1 MPTRSANPAKVDPPV
16 RRVPSKVA
24 RAAPAKSVPPKAVPA
39 KSVPTRSG
47 TAKSGSGPK
56 PEAPPTQ
63 RWRLLVA
70 YDGRGFRGFAAQPG
84 GVTVA
89 GVLSEALTRVTRA
102 PEPLAFTCA
111 GRTDA
116 GVHAAGQVVHVDLPA
131 VLPTVRRG
139 GTSRAMTGDDLVAAI
154 NRQLA
159 PSVVVRAAELAP
171 DGFDARRSATARR
184 YRYLVWNA
192 PAPDPL
198 LAGTAWHVPGPLD
211 LRAMAAA
218 TDAVVGEHDFG
229 AFCRRAP
236 GAPAGSPI
244 VRRVT
249 SAGWTVLPTEP
260 ESDAWPPGGHPAGR
274 LLRFEIEAGSFCHQM
289 VRSIVALL
297 VQVGLGEGNVAS
309 TVARLR
315 SADRA
320 GAPRPAPPEGLC
332 LVTVS
337 YGG

>member
-1 MPTRSANPAKVDPPV
+1 MPTRSANPAKVDPPA
-16 RRVPSKVA
+16 RRVPTKVA
-24 RAAPAKSVPPKAVPA
+24 AGSPKPAPAKPAPAKS
-39 KSVPTRSG
+39 G
-47 TAKSGSGPK
+47 TGPK
-56 PEAPPTQ
+56 PQAPPTQ

-89 GVLSEALTRVTRA
+89 GALSEALTRLTRA
-102 PEPLAFTCA
+102 GEPLAITCA

-131 VLPTVRRG
+131 TLPTVRRG
-139 GTSRAMTGDDLVAAI
+139 GTSRGMTGEDLAAGI

-159 PSVVVRAAELAP
+159 PSVVVRAAEPAP
-171 DGFDARRSATARR
+171 EGFDARRSATARR

-211 LRAMAAA
+211 LRAMEAA

-229 AFCRRAP
+229 AFCRRPP
-236 GAPAGSPI
+236 GTPPGSPL

-260 ESDAWPPGGHPAGR
+260 ESDAWPSGEHPAGR

-297 VQVGLGEGNVAS
+297 VQVGRGEGNVAS

-332 LVTVS
+332 LMAVS
-337 YGG
+337 YGS

>member
-1 MPTRSANPAKVDPPV
+1 MPAR
-16 RRVPSKVA
+16 PSPTVKVA
-24 RAAPAKSVPPKAVPA
+24 PPARRAPTKAAPAKAAPA
-39 KSVPTRSG
+39 KIEAANT
-47 TAKSGSGPK
+47 
-56 PEAPPTQ
+56 EAPATQ
-63 RWRLLVA
+63 RWRLLLA

-84 GVTVA
+84 AVTVA
-89 GVLSEALTRVTRA
+89 GVLSEALTRVTRVS
-102 PEPLAFTCA
+102 ERLAITCA

-131 VLPTVRRG
+131 VLPTIRRG
-139 GTSRAMTGDDLVAAI
+139 GTSRTMAGADLVTAL

-159 PSVVVRAAELAP
+159 PAVVVRAAEPAP
-171 DGFDARRSATARR
+171 EGFDARRSATARR

-198 LAGTAWHVPGPLD
+198 LAGTAWHVAAPLD

-229 AFCRRAP
+229 AFCRRPP
-236 GAPAGSPI
+236 GSARGSPI

-249 SAGWTVLPTEP
+249 SAGWTALPTETEP
-260 ESDAWPPGGHPAGR
+260 DPWSGGQGAPGR

-315 SADRA
+315 SADRS

-337 YGG
+337 YGSP

>member
-1 MPTRSANPAKVDPPV
+1 VPARSARTTNVGQPV
-16 RRVPSKVA
+16 RRAPTK
-24 RAAPAKSVPPKAVPA
+24 AAATKAVASKAAKTAAAKTETPA
-39 KSVPTRSG
+39 TR
-47 TAKSGSGPK
+47 
-56 PEAPPTQ
+56 

-84 GVTVA
+84 AVTVA
-89 GVLSEALTRVTRA
+89 GVLSEALARVTRA
-102 PEPLAFTCA
+102 PEPLAITCA

-131 VLPTVRRG
+131 VLPTIRRG
-139 GTSRAMTGDDLVAAI
+139 GTSRPMAGADLVTAL

-159 PSVVVRAAELAP
+159 PAVAVRGAEPAP

-198 LAGTAWHVPGPLD
+198 LACTAWHVAGPLD

-229 AFCRRAP
+229 AFCRRPP
-236 GAPAGSPI
+236 GTVPGSPI

-249 SAGWTVLPTEP
+249 SAGWTVLPTETEP
-260 ESDAWPPGGHPAGR
+260 DPWSSGGPGVPGR
-274 LLRFEIEAGSFCHQM
+274 LLHFEIEAGSFCHQM

-315 SADRA
+315 SADRS

-337 YGG
+337 YGQGT

>member
-1 MPTRSANPAKVDPPV
+1 MPARPTRTAKVDPAP
-16 RRVPSKVA
+16 RRVPATAAGSRAVPVKAPAAKAPVKA
-24 RAAPAKSVPPKAVPA
+24 PTAKAPGKAAPGAN
-39 KSVPTRSG
+39 
-47 TAKSGSGPK
+47 
-56 PEAPPTQ
+56 PTQ

-84 GVTVA
+84 AATVA
-89 GVLSEALTRVTRA
+89 GALSETLTRVTRA
-102 PEPLAFTCA
+102 PEPLTITCA

-131 VLPTVRRG
+131 VLPTIRRG
-139 GTSRAMTGDDLVAAI
+139 GTSRAMVGDDLVTAV

-159 PSVVVRAAELAP
+159 PAVVIRAAEPAP
-171 DGFDARRSATARR
+171 DGFDARRSAIARR

-192 PAPDPL
+192 PAADPL
-198 LAGTAWHVPGPLD
+198 LAGTAWHVAAPLD

-218 TDAVVGEHDFG
+218 TDSVVGEHDFG
-229 AFCRRAP
+229 AFCRRPP
-236 GAPAGSPI
+236 GTVAGTPI

-249 SAGWTVLPTEP
+249 SAAWTVLPKEEEP
-260 ESDAWPPGGHPAGR
+260 DPWSAAATTAPGR

-320 GAPRPAPPEGLC
+320 GTPRPAPPEGLC
-332 LVTVS
+332 LVAVL
-337 YGG
+337 YGS

>member
-1 MPTRSANPAKVDPPV
+1 MPVRSTRPVQAAAPTRRAPAKVPP
-16 RRVPSKVA
+16 A
-24 RAAPAKSVPPKAVPA
+24 RAGAAKAPAEVDRAESAESQPA
-39 KSVPTRSG
+39 D
-47 TAKSGSGPK
+47 
-56 PEAPPTQ
+56 TQ

-84 GVTVA
+84 AATVA
-89 GVLSEALTRVTRA
+89 GALSGALTRVTRA
-102 PEPLAFTCA
+102 SEALVITCA

-131 VLPTVRRG
+131 PLPTIRRG
-139 GTSRAMTGDDLVAAI
+139 GTTRTMAGADLIAAV

-159 PSVVVRAAELAP
+159 PAVVVRAAEPAP

-198 LAGTAWHVPGPLD
+198 LAGVAWHVEHPLD

-218 TDAVVGEHDFG
+218 TDALVGEHDFG
-229 AFCRRAP
+229 AFCRRPP
-236 GAPAGSPI
+236 GSAAGSPI

-249 SAGWTVLPTEP
+249 RAGWTLVPVADEFEP
-260 ESDAWPPGGHPAGR
+260 WPRGADRPPGR

-297 VQVGLGEGNVAS
+297 VEVGRGEGNVAS

-332 LVTVS
+332 LVAVA
-337 YGG
+337 YGP

>member
-1 MPTRSANPAKVDPPV
+1 MP
-16 RRVPSKVA
+16 A
-24 RAAPAKSVPPKAVPA
+24 RAARPAPA
-39 KSVPTRSG
+39 TE
-47 TAKSGSGPK
+47 AAGSPSEE
-56 PEAPPTQ
+56 PAEVVPTQ
-63 RWRLLVA
+63 RWRMLVA
-70 YDGRGFRGFAAQPG
+70 YDGLGFGGFAAQPG
-84 GVTVA
+84 RATVA
-89 GVLSEALTRVTRA
+89 GALSEALTRVTRA
-102 PEPLAFTCA
+102 RAPLAFTCA

-131 VLPTVRRG
+131 VLPTIRRG
-139 GTSRAMTGDDLVAAI
+139 GTSRVMAGADLAAAL

-159 PSVVVRAAELAP
+159 PAIVVRDSEPAP
-171 DGFDARRSATARR
+171 EGFDARRSATARR

-192 PAPDPL
+192 PTPDPL
-198 LAGTAWHVPGPLD
+198 LAGTAWHVAGPLD

-229 AFCRRAP
+229 AFCRRPPGVAP
-236 GAPAGSPI
+236 GSPI

-249 SAGWTVLPTEP
+249 SAAWSELPSEAVPEAWSTGGEP
-260 ESDAWPPGGHPAGR
+260 ADGR

-297 VQVGLGEGNVAS
+297 VQVGLGQGNVAS

-320 GAPRPAPPEGLC
+320 GAPRPAPAEGLC
-332 LVTVS
+332 LVAVS
-337 YGG
+337 YPS

>member
-1 MPTRSANPAKVDPPV
+1 MPARSARPAKVDPPA
-16 RRVPSKVA
+16 RRAPTRA
-24 RAAPAKSVPPKAVPA
+24 RGAQTATTTAGPDTAGPKAATP
-39 KSVPTRSG
+39 STH
-47 TAKSGSGPK
+47 
-56 PEAPPTQ
+56 
-63 RWRLLVA
+63 RWRMLVA

-84 GVTVA
+84 SLTVA
-89 GVLSEALTRVTRA
+89 GALSEALTRVTRA
-102 PEPLAFTCA
+102 PEPLVITCA

-116 GVHAAGQVVHVDLPA
+116 GVHAAGQVVHADLPA
-131 VLPTVRRG
+131 NLPTIRRG
-139 GTSRAMTGDDLVAAI
+139 GTSRTMAGADLLTAL

-159 PSVVVRAAELAP
+159 PAIVVRAAEPAP
-171 DGFDARRSATARR
+171 PGFDARRSATARR

-192 PAPDPL
+192 PTADPL

-229 AFCRRAP
+229 AFCRRPP
-236 GAPAGSPI
+236 GAAPGSPI

-260 ESDAWPPGGHPAGR
+260 VAGPWSPTDEDAAGR

-297 VQVGLGEGNVAS
+297 VEVGMGEGNVAS

-332 LVTVS
+332 LVAVS
-337 YGG
+337 YET

>member
-1 MPTRSANPAKVDPPV
+1 MPARSGSKAPVDLPVQRPPV
-16 RRVPSKVA
+16 RRA
-24 RAAPAKSVPPKAVPA
+24 RAARPPAAAGPTTTPKARA
-39 KSVPTRSG
+39 AGEDQAATALATR
-47 TAKSGSGPK
+47 
-56 PEAPPTQ
+56 

-84 GVTVA
+84 AVTVA
-89 GVLSEALTRVTRA
+89 GALSDALTRVTRA
-102 PEPLAFTCA
+102 PEPLAITCA

-131 VLPTVRRG
+131 VLPTIRRG
-139 GTSRAMTGDDLVAAI
+139 GTSRVMAGVDLTAAL

-159 PSVVVRAAELAP
+159 PAIVVRDSEPAP
-171 DGFDARRSATARR
+171 EGFDARRSATARR

-192 PAPDPL
+192 PTPDPL
-198 LAGTAWHVPGPLD
+198 LAGTAWHVAGPLD

-229 AFCRRAP
+229 AFCRRPPGVAP
-236 GAPAGSPI
+236 GSPI

-249 SAGWTVLPTEP
+249 SAAWSELPSETVPEAWSTGGEP
-260 ESDAWPPGGHPAGR
+260 AGGR

-297 VQVGLGEGNVAS
+297 VQVGLGQGNVAS

-320 GAPRPAPPEGLC
+320 GAPRPAPAEGLC
-332 LVTVS
+332 LVAVS
-337 YGG
+337 YPS

>member
-1 MPTRSANPAKVDPPV
+1 MPARPTHTAKVDPP
-16 RRVPSKVA
+16 A
-24 RAAPAKSVPPKAVPA
+24 R
-39 KSVPTRSG
+39 SVPTKA
-47 TAKSGSGPK
+47 TVAKAEPS
-56 PEAPPTQ
+56 ATR
-63 RWRLLVA
+63 RWRLLIA

-84 GVTVA
+84 AVTVA
-89 GVLSEALTRVTRA
+89 GALSEALTRVTRA
-102 PEPLAFTCA
+102 PEPLAITCA

-131 VLPTVRRG
+131 VLPTIRRG
-139 GTSRAMTGDDLVAAI
+139 GTSRTMVGDDLVTAI

-159 PSVVVRAAELAP
+159 PAVVIRAAEPAP

-198 LAGTAWHVPGPLD
+198 LAGTAWHVAAPLD

-218 TDAVVGEHDFG
+218 TDTVVGEHDFG
-229 AFCRRAP
+229 AFCRRPP
-236 GAPAGSPI
+236 GIVAGTPV

-249 SAGWTVLPTEP
+249 AAAWTVLPTEAEP
-260 ESDAWPPGGHPAGR
+260 DPWSPAGQGAPGR
-274 LLRFEIEAGSFCHQM
+274 LLRFEIQAGSFCHQM

-337 YGG
+337 YGV

>member
-1 MPTRSANPAKVDPPV
+1 MPTRSAKLGPPA
-16 RRVPSKVA
+16 RRVPTKVA
-24 RAAPAKSVPPKAVPA
+24 GAAPAEPGPVKPA
-39 KSVPTRSG
+39 PARSG
-47 TAKSGSGPK
+47 TGPK

-89 GVLSEALTRVTRA
+89 GALSEALTRVTRA
-102 PEPLAFTCA
+102 REPLAITCA

-116 GVHAAGQVVHVDLPA
+116 GVHATGQVVHVDLPA
-131 VLPTVRRG
+131 ALPTVRRG
-139 GTSRAMTGDDLVAAI
+139 GTSRAMTGEDLVAAI

-159 PSVVVRAAELAP
+159 PSVVVRAAEPAP
-171 DGFDARRSATARR
+171 EGFDARRSATARR

-198 LAGTAWHVPGPLD
+198 LAGTAWHVAGPLD

-218 TDAVVGEHDFG
+218 ADAVVGEHDFG
-229 AFCRRAP
+229 AFCRRPP
-236 GAPAGSPI
+236 GAPPGSPI

-260 ESDAWPPGGHPAGR
+260 EPDAWPTGEHPAGQ
-274 LLRFEIEAGSFCHQM
+274 LLRFEIAAGSFCHQM

-297 VQVGLGEGNVAS
+297 VQVGRGEGNVAS